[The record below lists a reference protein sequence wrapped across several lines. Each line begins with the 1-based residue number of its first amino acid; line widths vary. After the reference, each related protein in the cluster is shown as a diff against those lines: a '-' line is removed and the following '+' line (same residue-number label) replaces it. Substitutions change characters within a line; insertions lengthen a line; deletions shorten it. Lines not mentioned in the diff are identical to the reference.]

1 MASLLR
7 KLQDKSLL
15 SDSEIL
21 IAKYLI
27 ENYRE
32 VSNLSTRELAVRT
45 YTSSAAIVRFSQ
57 KFGFKG
63 YSDFRINFLTEIM
76 KHGEEIQAQLISE
89 QDNLDTIMKK
99 VREINIDAINRAYD
113 MLNPALLA
121 RALKLFES
129 ATYIDFYVVD
139 RYMNFANEIA
149 ETFVLA
155 GKFSTIHNS
164 MPLQYLQAYKTPK
177 NHLGF
182 FISPKGE
189 NRLQTDIAKLLKRQ
203 SIPTI
208 LITASPDSTLAKL
221 VTEHFTVAV
230 GKDIKDLGK
239 LVFTVGAK
247 FITDTLVA
255 ALVSRTNFE
264 NAEEKYSWL
273 NEKFFY

>member
-7 KLQDKSLL
+7 KLQDKSFL
-15 SDSEIL
+15 SDSEMV

-32 VSNLSTRELAVRT
+32 VSNLSTRELASRT
-45 YTSSAAIVRFSQ
+45 YSSSAAIVRFSQ
-57 KFGFKG
+57 KLGFKG
-63 YSDFRINFLTEIM
+63 YSDFRINFLLEIM
-76 KHGEEIQAQLISE
+76 KHGEEVQAQLISE
-89 QDNLDTIMKK
+89 QDNLETIMRK
-99 VREINIDAINRAYD
+99 VREINIDAINKAYD

-121 RALKLFES
+121 RTLKLFEK
-129 ATYIDFYVVD
+129 ATYIDFYVMD

-155 GKFSTIHNS
+155 GKFSSIHNS
-164 MPLQYLQAYKTPK
+164 MPVQYLQAYKTPK
-177 NHLGF
+177 RHLGF
-182 FISPKGE
+182 FISPRGE
-189 NRLQTDIAKLLKRQ
+189 NRLQIDIAKLLKRQ
-203 SIPTI
+203 SVPTI
-208 LITASPDSTLAKL
+208 LITASEDSSLSKL
-221 VTEHFTVAV
+221 VTEHFTVGV

-239 LVFTVGAK
+239 LVFTVGVK

-255 ALVSRTNFE
+255 ALVSRTNIE

>member
-15 SDSEIL
+15 SDSEML

-32 VSNLSTRELAVRT
+32 VSNLSTRELAART

-99 VREINIDAINRAYD
+99 VREINIDAINQSYD

-121 RALKLFES
+121 RTLKLFES
-129 ATYIDFYVVD
+129 ATYIDFYVMD
-139 RYMNFANEIA
+139 RYMNLANEVA
-149 ETFVLA
+149 ETFVFA

-182 FISPKGE
+182 FYQSERRKQTS
-189 NRLQTDIAKLLKRQ
+189 NRYCKTFETSECPDDFNNGFAGFHFVKVGHGIFHRNRRQRYKRFGQ
-203 SIPTI
+203 I
-208 LITASPDSTLAKL
+208 
-221 VTEHFTVAV
+221 
-230 GKDIKDLGK
+230 G
-239 LVFTVGAK
+239 
-247 FITDTLVA
+247 
-255 ALVSRTNFE
+255 
-264 NAEEKYSWL
+264 
-273 NEKFFY
+273 FYGRSKIYN